1 MQFSDSFACYVVKY
15 NIPIRSAQTQ
25 KEQKDAFTLFWK
37 TEAFKPRGRQT
48 TKAVMCLEI
57 SEKTLKRH
65 WRRDLNTFFP
75 SFFPSHSTRGEL
87 RDAAP
92 VHRDQYCLANN
103 PQLPICSM
111 AKGALW
117 YSRHVFPPGYFVF
130 CSVLFCCPEY
140 CQSLSSLHH
149 LPPFGK
155 GKMQARREKIPQLVR
170 SMQGWFVFSLM
181 GYDCHCWSAFRPRL
195 HVIRADLIWAFTHYA
210 LMESALDTKVPQM
223 FWASIMLTAW
233 RLPNFSS
240 T

>member
-1 MQFSDSFACYVVKY
+1 
-15 NIPIRSAQTQ
+15 
-25 KEQKDAFTLFWK
+25 
-37 TEAFKPRGRQT
+37 
-48 TKAVMCLEI
+48 MCLEI

-111 AKGALW
+111 AEGALW

-140 CQSLSSLHH
+140 CQSLPLSITSPHLERGKCKQEGRKSLNLSEVCKDDLCSH
-149 LPPFGK
+149 LWG
-155 GKMQARREKIPQLVR
+155 MTVT
-170 SMQGWFVFSLM
+170 V
-181 GYDCHCWSAFRPRL
+181 
-195 HVIRADLIWAFTHYA
+195 DL
-210 LMESALDTKVPQM
+210 LSGLDYT
-223 FWASIMLTAW
+223 
-233 RLPNFSS
+233 
-240 T
+240 